1 MILHVTTAEYLHGYT
16 LAVSFNNG
24 QKGIADLTDA
34 LGQGLF
40 QSLGEIELFRKVSV
54 DDELK
59 TIVWPN
65 GLDLAPEY
73 VYFQAFKDNPKLNP
87 NLKLGATWK
96 NRPHDR
102 PPPRPPRPYR
112 HRTGRHPETARVDS
126 GTGGAR
132 EAGAA
137 GCGG

>member
-1 MILHVTTAEYLHGYT
+1 MILHVTTAEYLHDYT

-73 VYFQAFKDNPKLNP
+73 VYFQAVKDDPKLKP
-87 NLKLGATWK
+87 QF
-96 NRPHDR
+96 
-102 PPPRPPRPYR
+102 
-112 HRTGRHPETARVDS
+112 
-126 GTGGAR
+126 
-132 EAGAA
+132 EAWGYMEKSAA
-137 GCGG
+137 